1 MYTSAIVF
9 RNNYEIYMGG
19 FKMITITIYVLL
31 FIGILLLNHFLAKNA
46 SDIAIDKGYDENR
59 WYYIC
64 FFLGP
69 IGYILIAAM
78 PDRSLQ
84 KKQDKTNRLLET
96 LIDAL
101 DKNTEKQ
108 NTANG
113 YMNLL
118 SEAVNKISEKQDTA
132 IISTKDTNI
141 TPEKQIQS
149 RRRSSI

>member
-1 MYTSAIVF
+1 
-9 RNNYEIYMGG
+9 
-19 FKMITITIYVLL
+19 MITITIYVLL